1 MIAEAAWGFKRNGR
15 SRLDPG
21 PSRLRHRHMT
31 DAHAE
36 RLEIVAEDA
45 DDGLRLDRFLAL
57 HVPQASRSRLK
68 ALILA
73 GHVSEGDNVLDDPA
87 GRVARGD
94 VVTLDL
100 PPPEA
105 AEPQPEAIPLTIV
118 HEDADVIVIDKPAG
132 LVVHPAPGNWTGTL
146 VNALLSHC
154 GDSLSGIGGVKRPGI
169 VHRLDKETSGLIV
182 VAKNDR
188 AHRGLAAQFADHG
201 RSGPLERRYL
211 AFVWG
216 MPERGSLTID
226 APLGRD
232 PRHRQRMAVI
242 RSGRSAIT
250 HVARIETFGDP
261 PVVTEVLCAL
271 ETGRTHQIRVHLA
284 HIGHPLLGDDVYGAG
299 FRTKAARLS
308 EPAKEALTAL
318 GRQALH
324 AAVLGFEHPI
334 SGEFL
339 RFESDL
345 PPDLARLHAALMRL

>member
-1 MIAEAAWGFKRNGR
+1 MKAAQ
-15 SRLDPG
+15 
-21 PSRLRHRHMT
+21 T
-31 DAHAE
+31 D
-36 RLEIVAEDA
+36 RIEIVAGDA
-45 DDGLRLDRFLAL
+45 DEGLRLDRFLAL

-68 ALILA
+68 TLILA
-73 GHVSEGDNVLDDPA
+73 GHVSAGDDVLDDPA

-105 AEPQPEAIPLTIV
+105 ADPQPEAIPLTIV
-118 HEDADVIVIDKPAG
+118 HEDADVIVLDKPAG
-132 LVVHPAPGNWTGTL
+132 LIVHPAPGNWTGTL
-146 VNALLSHC
+146 VNALLAHC

-182 VAKNDR
+182 VAKTDR

-201 RSGPLERRYL
+201 RSGPLDRCYQ

-216 MPERGSLTID
+216 APERRAFTVD
-226 APLGRD
+226 APIGRD
-232 PRHRQRMAVI
+232 SHHRQRMAVV
-242 RSGRSAIT
+242 RSGGRSAIT
-250 HVARIETFGDP
+250 HVTRIETFGSP
-261 PVVTEVLCAL
+261 PVANRVLCAL

-284 HIGHPLLGDDVYGAG
+284 HVGHPLLGDDVYGAG

-308 EPAKEALTAL
+308 EPARQALEALN
-318 GRQALH
+318 RQALH

-339 RFESDL
+339 RFESPL
-345 PPDLARLHAALMRL
+345 PSDLARLHAALTGM